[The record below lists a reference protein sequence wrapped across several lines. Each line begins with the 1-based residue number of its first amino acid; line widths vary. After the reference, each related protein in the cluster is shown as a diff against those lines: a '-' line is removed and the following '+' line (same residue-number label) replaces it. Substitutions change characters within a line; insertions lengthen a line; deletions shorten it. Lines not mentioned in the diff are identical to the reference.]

1 MYLSRLRLD
10 TQRRST
16 MKALNA
22 PNLFHGAI
30 EHAFTGQ
37 RTRKLWRVDTLGGN
51 RYLLLLSGE
60 KPDLTAAAEQFGLP
74 GVPSWETK
82 ACDSLLRRIKEG
94 TLWHFRLTANP
105 TKCCVQPGQ
114 TSGIRG
120 TVHAHITAEYQKQW
134 LLERSEKHGFSLR
147 ADTFQTVESE
157 WKIFR
162 KGSERNRVTL
172 LAVTYEGLLRV
183 TNAKLFCKTLT
194 GGIGRGKAYG
204 MGLLTVV
211 RPVEGA
217 NV

>member
-10 TQRRST
+10 SKRRNT

-51 RYLLLLSGE
+51 KYLLLLSE
-60 KPDLTAAAEQFGLP
+60 EEPDLTAAAEQFGLP
-74 GVPSWETK
+74 GVSSWETK
-82 ACDSLLRRIKEG
+82 AYDPLLRRIKEG
-94 TLWHFRLTANP
+94 TTWHFRLRANP
-105 TKCCVQPGQ
+105 TKCCVQSGQ
-114 TSGIRG
+114 TSAIRG
-120 TVHAHITAEYQKQW
+120 TVHAHITTEYQKEW
-134 LLERSEKHGFSLR
+134 LLERAEKHGFSLR
-147 ADTFQTVESE
+147 PDTFQTVESE

-183 TNAKLFCKTLT
+183 TDEELFCKTLT

-211 RPVEGA
+211 RPAEGA